1 MNIIE
6 PINILNFFAAGINYK
21 KADAATRGQFAIN
34 DGLYDAILQ
43 LAPSFHIDS
52 FFILSTC
59 NRTEIYGFA
68 DHPDQLINLLCTQT
82 AGAAETFKGMAYV
95 KRGTGAIEH
104 LFNVGAGLDSQILGD
119 YEIIGQLKKAVKFS
133 KDRGLINCF
142 LERLFNCVLQSSK
155 LIKNET
161 ALSGGTVSVS
171 FAAVQYIKDYPNIS
185 ADRNI
190 LVIGAGK
197 IGRNTCKNL
206 IACLGTTNITLINRS
221 EEKAAELAAELNLNY
236 APINELAD
244 YIASSAIILVAT
256 NSCAPVVLRSD
267 VENKGS
273 KLIVDLSVPN
283 NVEIAVR
290 ALPGVTVID
299 VDTLSKL
306 KDVTLQK
313 RELETPKA
321 REIIAQHQACF
332 MEWYY
337 MRKNAP
343 VLKAIKSKLN
353 EIYNRC
359 QCAYIDDVVSY
370 PLMHTEGQIQR
381 ALNRAAYKM
390 RIQNQQGCH
399 YIEAI
404 NEFMGT
410 VAS

>member
-34 DGLYDAILQ
+34 DGLYEAILQ
-43 LAPSFHIDS
+43 LAPSFHINS
-52 FFILSTC
+52 LFILSTC

-82 AGAAETFKGMAYV
+82 VGATKTFKSLAYI
-95 KRGTGAIEH
+95 KKGTAAIEH

-133 KDRGLINCF
+133 KDRGFINCF

-155 LIKNET
+155 MIKNET

-171 FAAVQYIKDYPNIS
+171 FAAVQYIKGYPDLG
-185 ADRNI
+185 ADKSI

-206 IACLGTTNITLINRS
+206 VGYLGTTNITLINRS
-221 EEKAAELAAELNLNY
+221 EEKAAGLAAELNLNY
-236 APINELAD
+236 APIDQLAT

-256 NSCAPVVLRSD
+256 NSCSPVVLRSQ
-267 VENKGS
+267 VENKGG

-283 NVEIAVR
+283 NVETAVR
-290 ALPGVTVID
+290 ALPGITVVD
-299 VDTLSKL
+299 VDMLSKL
-306 KDVTLQK
+306 KDCTLEK
-313 RELETPKA
+313 RGLETPKA
-321 REIIAQHQACF
+321 KKIIAQHQACF

-359 QCAYIDDVVSY
+359 QCAHIDDGASFI
-370 PLMHTEGQIQR
+370 LMPIEDKIQR
-381 ALNRAAYKM
+381 ALNKAAYKM

-404 NEFMGT
+404 NEFMGA